1 MRNFNWL
8 REGIRIVF
16 KSEPF
21 ELWRTG
27 TIKRVFITSRGI
39 TVIKDGS
46 NPKPI
51 DVKFD
56 NIVGEATDR
65 LVSYPF
71 YWGNVLEH
79 LTEEAKENL

>member
-1 MRNFNWL
+1 MRNFDWL
-8 REGIRIVF
+8 EKGTRVVF

-27 TIKRVFITSRGI
+27 TVKRVYHFSNLI
-39 TVIKDGS
+39 TVVKDGS

-51 DVKFD
+51 DVKFG

-65 LVSYPF
+65 LVPYPF

>member
-1 MRNFNWL
+1 MRNLDWL
-8 REGIRIVF
+8 EKGTRVVF

-27 TIKRVFITSRGI
+27 TVKRVYHLSSLI
-39 TVIKDGS
+39 TVVKDGS
-46 NPKPI
+46 NSKPI
-51 DVKFD
+51 DVKFG